1 MDFFLKQI
9 NPENDDPLKIPL
21 DTDEITI
28 GRRSVVSLN
37 SYYKVSRN
45 HAKFSRKNG
54 MWFVRDLGSLNKLYV
69 NFKEV
74 NEQWVKVEIGDII
87 GFGTPSCNEEGS
99 FVCVL
104 IVKSRIKQ
112 ERFDPSDEYPISSN
126 EKREAICPISS
137 DPTEESQA
145 CNKKENETNVR
156 IKTEPP
162 SSDYDAYQL
171 GAATTS
177 KNVKIEQNLLASN
190 KANSTIAVRNN
201 AGVSKE
207 VCLSKLL
214 SPSMM
219 QSSNSN
225 SIYPDTLKNS
235 IKTEPKTQNCEFI
248 CSNKVSA
255 PCLSVSVPHTNAASE
270 SLPNMETISQNS
282 NNSERNNSTNENAS
296 GIRRAS
302 FAYNETLENLN
313 KELKK
318 QNSLL
323 NENVKE
329 NDYSNQKVTTSS
341 SCNSEPLETKT
352 DTDHKTEG
360 KCFANPKI
368 KECSI
373 RLVKCDSKY
382 FQWPKDIKNEY
393 LSGNMNI
400 KTVQTT
406 SKKKIGMFSTSFASE
421 TKLERIQKSTD
432 RPKENTYKRKRP
444 SGKLLLRI
452 NKNRILSSDSETSSE
467 ECYEDS
473 VNGER
478 DISDRAAS
486 ESYEMKIE
494 DEKRDKRG
502 LNSDWYHYKYKNYLV
517 KSNSVSTLP
526 TKRTDST
533 AKQMKKRA
541 KVIES
546 DSDSSISNSEC
557 TILYPSIKVLNCK
570 QAVRRYSNSSRDEDC
585 VSLSDGN
592 LETECTTI
600 TKYESEKNDLR
611 QPSVVNNK
619 KNTAGRTLLTDPKP
633 MTYRPRRM
641 RGREE
646 YFRERYSHK
655 PISNESFIQAGQKDI
670 TRHLKMRT
678 IPKINKSALC
688 PSKRFIYQTIY
699 SKNSSNGHF
708 QSKIRKSRERD
719 IVNNLTKTREIEYH
733 SGKKSTPTVPKKTRG
748 TESSLLKR
756 LTPAVPKRPNNYG
769 SRMGFLVDTET
780 KVENKTAVEKK
791 TSCENLKNKNPTTV
805 NLINSTE
812 TIRNSELSMD
822 DGIKPTETNL
832 KRPQDNSISSSQHSQ
847 PTFEAALNVNTI
859 NALEKGREKC
869 EKDKGNKGN
878 QSPPLSRNYSFS
890 SGSTSES
897 RSVTVGSSLNSLL
910 PEKIFPDSSKG
921 NVSKKVAIISPVKHN
936 SEAELNSVCK
946 SYSVNPI
953 DISHV
958 QKESFE
964 KSTDLVQPTSDPDSN
979 RKKIA
984 TRVDSTKDRNLK
996 EACSSSELKIH
1007 SRSLIENILHWNP
1020 KWLEEQSKNKKP
1032 PPLVSKGCATIP
1044 LRFSSYNSYI
1054 KSFYPMLT
1062 LEIWESLFRESKPLW
1077 LENDTWNA
1085 FYYVIRSVQS
1095 KGRVMELNC
1104 ESIIN
1109 ENLSYHPL
1117 EGTVVL
1123 LDVKNTEQGINSCAF
1138 GYIHSH
1144 KPGNVCDSEKLTE
1157 WIKVPAEWQK
1167 NAKLW
1172 TISIFIKKS
1181 KRHGISIGS
1190 VNLARGI
1197 INIKNKLQLVEALLA
1212 FKESPLQKDILN
1224 PSSEVF
1230 SFYESNSKMPRE
1242 QLIQSIG
1249 DEISKENCKSKTIL
1263 INAPPGTG
1271 KTGAIIGL
1279 VEKLLF
1285 SSSLCPMKILLCAPT
1300 NRGVDEIGLRL
1311 VELNERCSWKG
1322 KYIKFVRF
1330 GQVDQ
1335 INYKLQIYTLDKQ
1348 VSSMFKQRN
1357 KKELR
1362 DRERELEILENKI
1375 NDVLFREQQKNNK
1388 YRLRRINNDTLK
1400 DLMNQLKTL
1409 KEKSP
1414 LEYIDSA
1421 TQATYESIIL
1431 KESHVLLL
1439 TLEDCMHPVI
1449 NKFFKSFAGKLGACC
1464 IVDEATQSTEPEI
1477 LQCLNCKVERLVLV
1491 GDIKQLPPSV
1501 TSTYAIKWGF
1511 KRSLMERLLSL
1522 FSKQYNCIPS
1532 TTMIEQYRMQSQI
1545 CHFPSKYFYNDQL
1558 LTNSII
1564 NERCLY
1570 SPLKPFIVYDIL
1582 HKETS
1587 NPSVNPDD
1595 SEPLIIAYIC
1605 SQLLQVEPKA
1615 SIGVIAT
1622 SEYRAALYKVPL
1634 STNEAFKD
1642 IEINVVE
1649 KYHGRE
1655 KDIIILACIHPFH
1668 PIDDKNFLACEK
1680 KMNVAI
1686 TRAQKCLIVCGHI
1699 SSLSE
1704 YPHWHSFLT
1713 DAHSRNTSINVS
1725 SLQEIPITFMKTVCR
1740 NA

>member
-1 MDFFLKQI
+1 
-9 NPENDDPLKIPL
+9 
-21 DTDEITI
+21 
-28 GRRSVVSLN
+28 
-37 SYYKVSRN
+37 
-45 HAKFSRKNG
+45 
-54 MWFVRDLGSLNKLYV
+54 
-69 NFKEV
+69 
-74 NEQWVKVEIGDII
+74 
-87 GFGTPSCNEEGS
+87 
-99 FVCVL
+99 
-104 IVKSRIKQ
+104 
-112 ERFDPSDEYPISSN
+112 
-126 EKREAICPISS
+126 
-137 DPTEESQA
+137 
-145 CNKKENETNVR
+145 
-156 IKTEPP
+156 
-162 SSDYDAYQL
+162 
-171 GAATTS
+171 
-177 KNVKIEQNLLASN
+177 
-190 KANSTIAVRNN
+190 
-201 AGVSKE
+201 
-207 VCLSKLL
+207 
-214 SPSMM
+214 
-219 QSSNSN
+219 
-225 SIYPDTLKNS
+225 
-235 IKTEPKTQNCEFI
+235 
-248 CSNKVSA
+248 
-255 PCLSVSVPHTNAASE
+255 
-270 SLPNMETISQNS
+270 
-282 NNSERNNSTNENAS
+282 
-296 GIRRAS
+296 
-302 FAYNETLENLN
+302 
-313 KELKK
+313 
-318 QNSLL
+318 
-323 NENVKE
+323 
-329 NDYSNQKVTTSS
+329 
-341 SCNSEPLETKT
+341 
-352 DTDHKTEG
+352 
-360 KCFANPKI
+360 
-368 KECSI
+368 
-373 RLVKCDSKY
+373 
-382 FQWPKDIKNEY
+382 
-393 LSGNMNI
+393 
-400 KTVQTT
+400 
-406 SKKKIGMFSTSFASE
+406 
-421 TKLERIQKSTD
+421 
-432 RPKENTYKRKRP
+432 
-444 SGKLLLRI
+444 
-452 NKNRILSSDSETSSE
+452 
-467 ECYEDS
+467 
-473 VNGER
+473 
-478 DISDRAAS
+478 
-486 ESYEMKIE
+486 
-494 DEKRDKRG
+494 
-502 LNSDWYHYKYKNYLV
+502 
-517 KSNSVSTLP
+517 
-526 TKRTDST
+526 
-533 AKQMKKRA
+533 
-541 KVIES
+541 
-546 DSDSSISNSEC
+546 
-557 TILYPSIKVLNCK
+557 
-570 QAVRRYSNSSRDEDC
+570 
-585 VSLSDGN
+585 
-592 LETECTTI
+592 
-600 TKYESEKNDLR
+600 
-611 QPSVVNNK
+611 
-619 KNTAGRTLLTDPKP
+619 
-633 MTYRPRRM
+633 
-641 RGREE
+641 
-646 YFRERYSHK
+646 
-655 PISNESFIQAGQKDI
+655 
-670 TRHLKMRT
+670 
-678 IPKINKSALC
+678 
-688 PSKRFIYQTIY
+688 
-699 SKNSSNGHF
+699 
-708 QSKIRKSRERD
+708 
-719 IVNNLTKTREIEYH
+719 
-733 SGKKSTPTVPKKTRG
+733 
-748 TESSLLKR
+748 
-756 LTPAVPKRPNNYG
+756 
-769 SRMGFLVDTET
+769 MGFLVDAET
-780 KVENKTAVEKK
+780 KVENKTALEKK

-812 TIRNSELSMD
+812 TIGNSELSMND
-822 DGIKPTETNL
+822 EIKPSETNL
-832 KRPQDNSISSSQHSQ
+832 KGPQDSSISSNQHSQ
-847 PTFEAALNVNTI
+847 PTCEAVLNVNTI

-869 EKDKGNKGN
+869 EKGKENKVN
-878 QSPPLSRNYSFS
+878 QCPPLSRNRTFS
-890 SGSTSES
+890 SGSTSECK
-897 RSVTVGSSLNSLL
+897 SVTLGSSLNSLL
-910 PEKIFPDSSKG
+910 PEKIFPDSSKC
-921 NVSKKVAIISPVKHN
+921 NVSKKVAIIPPVNHN
-936 SEAELNSVCK
+936 SEAEPNSVCK

-953 DISHV
+953 DICHV
-958 QKESFE
+958 QKESSFE
-964 KSTDLVQPTSDPDSN
+964 KSTDLFQRTPDPDSN

-984 TRVDSTKDRNLK
+984 TKSDSTKDRNLK

-1007 SRSLIENILHWNP
+1007 SRSLIESILHWNP

-1032 PPLVSKGCATIP
+1032 PPLVSMGGATIP

-1077 LENDTWNA
+1077 LENETWNA
-1085 FYYVIRSVQS
+1085 FYYIIRSIQS
-1095 KGRVMELNC
+1095 KRGVMELDC

-1123 LDVKNTEQGINSCAF
+1123 LDVKNTEQGINSYAF
-1138 GYIHSH
+1138 GYIRSH
-1144 KPGNVCDSEKLTE
+1144 KPGNVCDSAKLTE

-1224 PSSEVF
+1224 PSSEVY

-1285 SSSLCPMKILLCAPT
+1285 SNLCPMKIVLCAPT
-1300 NRGVDEIGLRL
+1300 NMGVDEIGLRL

-1322 KYIKFVRF
+1322 KYINFVRF

-1335 INYKLQIYTLDKQ
+1335 INYKLQIYTLEKQ
-1348 VSSMFKQRN
+1348 VSNMFKQRN

-1362 DRERELEILENKI
+1362 DRERELGILENKI

-1439 TLEDCMHPVI
+1439 TLDDCMHPVI

-1491 GDIKQLPPSV
+1491 GDIKQLPPPV
-1501 TSTYAIKWGF
+1501 TSTYAIKCGF

-1522 FSKQYNCIPS
+1522 FSKQYNCISSP
-1532 TTMIEQYRMQSQI
+1532 TMIEQYRMQSQI

-1704 YPHWHSFLT
+1704 YPHWNSFMT

-1725 SLQEIPITFMKTVCR
+1725 SLQQIPITFMKTVCR